1 MDVVTFEQTSIT
13 TSLFLNSTLRSG
25 DDGVGVFEMYRSC
38 KVEFGCRLCTAGLS
52 VREMFVYVL
61 QTC

>member
-25 DDGVGVFEMYRSC
+25 DDGVGVFLR
-38 KVEFGCRLCTAGLS
+38 CTGHAK
-52 VREMFVYVL
+52 
-61 QTC
+61 